1 VFDEQVFEQHARQQR
16 HFRGRIREADMTI
29 HAVKTPAAR
38 AKRIVLVLGVLAA
51 ALIVGP
57 QAFADGPEAPV
68 VTDTYTVASGETLW
82 SIAAALTPAGDD
94 VDATVAVIRD
104 LNKLDGSQ
112 IVAGSQI
119 LIPLAG

>member
-1 VFDEQVFEQHARQQR
+1 
-16 HFRGRIREADMTI
+16 MTI